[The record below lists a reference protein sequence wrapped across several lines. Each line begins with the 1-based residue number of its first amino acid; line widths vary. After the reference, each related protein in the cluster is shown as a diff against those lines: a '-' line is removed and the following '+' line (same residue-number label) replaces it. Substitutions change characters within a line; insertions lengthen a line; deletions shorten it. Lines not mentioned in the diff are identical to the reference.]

1 MNIAKEGRALG
12 GGTPSAEDLALIRA
26 YTRGDVDAG
35 ALYTFPVVLCDNEVD
50 RDGECFDAETV
61 GELAELFV
69 GKSGI
74 TDHEWR
80 SGNQIARIYRTAL
93 ERDEDRTTAAGERYV
108 RLKAWAY
115 MLRGETTAP
124 LIADIEGGIKKEVS
138 VSCSTGRRVCSVCG
152 ADLAE
157 EGCVHVPGKLYGGK
171 LCYTILEDM
180 QDAYEWSFVAVPA
193 QICAGVTK
201 HFTGEGEQI
210 VENTGL
216 MQEVESMLRAEVLT
230 LCGREG
236 VVSKAMRLAAEKMDI
251 AELMTMKR
259 ALLDEQHGDAV
270 VQLAGDGQDN
280 AIEAFLQR

>member
-1 MNIAKEGRALG
+1 MDKLEKLNRF
-12 GGTPSAEDLALIRA
+12 
-26 YTRGDVDAG
+26 TRREHTEEEVFLFDV
-35 ALYTFPVVLCDNEVD
+35 TLCDNDID
-50 RDGECFDAETV
+50 RDMECFSEASLHQL
-61 GELAELFV
+61 GELFV
-69 GKSGI
+69 GRTGI
-74 TDHEWR
+74 FDHDLR
-80 SGNQIARIYRTAL
+80 SRSQTARIYDTWV
-93 ERDEDRTTAAGERYV
+93 EEEPEKQTRDGRPYIA
-108 RLKAWAY
+108 LKAGAY
-115 MLRGETTAP
+115 MIRTDSNRD
-124 LIADIEGGIKKEVS
+124 LIREIEGGIKKEVS

-259 ALLDEQHGDAV
+259 ALLEEQHGDAV
-270 VQLAGDGQDN
+270 VQLAGDAQESG
-280 AIEAFLQR
+280 IEAFLQR